1 MKILTDDEIRQIADP
16 IVDTPENLVE
26 VYKVFL
32 QMCQLCSDAGG
43 IGLAAIQVGLPW
55 RFFVVQLIDGTF
67 EGHINCDYVPVGEDK
82 ELSVEGCLSIKKN
95 GELRFFEVQRYSS
108 VRVTGELLTEDL
120 RKVPLD
126 RVLIGLYSI
135 VCQHEIDHSLKILI
149 SDIGQ
154 EIHVYQ

>member
-1 MKILTDDEIRQIADP
+1 MKILTDEEIRQISEP
-16 IVDTPENLVE
+16 VIDTPENLVE

-55 RFFVVQLIDGTF
+55 RFFVAQSPDGTYQ
-67 EGHINCDYVPVGEDK
+67 GYINCDYTPVGEDK
-82 ELSVEGCLSIKKN
+82 ESSVEGCLSIKKG
-95 GELRFFEVQRYSS
+95 GELRFFEVQRFVF

-126 RVLIGLYSI
+126 RVLIGLYSN